1 MQSNH
6 SHQHSCCHNHPAVDQ
21 NKNQQLN
28 VAYTCPMHPQ
38 VKQAGPGNCPICG
51 MALEPETATIA
62 DNENHELR
70 DMKRRFW
77 FGLLLTIPVFIL
89 EMGTHLFGWHN
100 LLSDKLSQFVQM
112 VLATPVVLWAGFPFF
127 KKAVE
132 SLRNRSPN
140 MFTLIALGTGIAWL
154 YSMIAVF
161 FPQVF
166 PAEFLNE
173 QGVVALYFEAAS
185 VITVL
190 VLLGQIMELK
200 ARENTSGAIKA
211 LLKLTPTTAHRIK
224 LDGTEEEIIIHE
236 IRIGDLLRVRPG
248 DKIPTDGEIT
258 EGASNIDE
266 SMISGESM
274 PVKKEVGAK
283 VIGATI
289 NQDGSFVMK
298 VSHVGEDTMLSKII
312 KMVNDAKRS
321 NTQIQKLADR
331 ISLWFVPLVMAIA
344 VITFFI
350 WAVFATE
357 SAYAHGLIAAVSVLI
372 IACPCA
378 LGLATPMSIVTAIGK
393 GASNGILIKNA
404 ESLERLEKVNV
415 IVVDKTGTLTEGK
428 PHLTKIIA
436 TKNFTEI
443 EILGYA
449 AALENASEHPIA
461 KAIVNGASAKNIKI
475 SSVKNFITPIGKGVV
490 GEVDG
495 KKILIGN
502 VRLMTEN
509 GVDFTELK
517 SQSEKLKEEGATVV
531 FIAVEGKIAGLL
543 AVSDPIKLT
552 TFTAVKDLQNLGL
565 KIIMLTGDGQKTAAY
580 VAKELGISEFF
591 AEVLPQD
598 KSKIIAELKSQ
609 GNRVAMV
616 GDGINDAPALVAADV
631 GIAVATGTDV
641 AIESAGII
649 LLHGDLA
656 KIAKAYNLS
665 KQTIRNIKQNLFFA
679 FAYNALGIPL
689 AAGVLYAS
697 FGLMLSPVFAA
708 AAMSLSS
715 VSVIANSLRLKSFKI

>member
-1 MQSNH
+1 M
-6 SHQHSCCHNHPAVDQ
+6 
-21 NKNQQLN
+21 
-28 VAYTCPMHPQ
+28 
-38 VKQAGPGNCPICG
+38 
-51 MALEPETATIA
+51 
-62 DNENHELR
+62 
-70 DMKRRFW
+70 
-77 FGLLLTIPVFIL
+77 
-89 EMGTHLFGWHN
+89 
-100 LLSDKLSQFVQM
+100 
-112 VLATPVVLWAGFPFF
+112 
-127 KKAVE
+127 
-132 SLRNRSPN
+132 
-140 MFTLIALGTGIAWL
+140 
-154 YSMIAVF
+154 
-161 FPQVF
+161 
-166 PAEFLNE
+166 
-173 QGVVALYFEAAS
+173 
-185 VITVL
+185 
-190 VLLGQIMELK
+190 
-200 ARENTSGAIKA
+200 
-211 LLKLTPTTAHRIK
+211 
-224 LDGTEEEIIIHE
+224 
-236 IRIGDLLRVRPG
+236 
-248 DKIPTDGEIT
+248 
-258 EGASNIDE
+258 
-266 SMISGESM
+266 
-274 PVKKEVGAK
+274 
-283 VIGATI
+283 
-289 NQDGSFVMK
+289 
-298 VSHVGEDTMLSKII
+298 
-312 KMVNDAKRS
+312 
-321 NTQIQKLADR
+321 
-331 ISLWFVPLVMAIA
+331 
-344 VITFFI
+344 
-350 WAVFATE
+350 
-357 SAYAHGLIAAVSVLI
+357 
-372 IACPCA
+372 
-378 LGLATPMSIVTAIGK
+378 
-393 GASNGILIKNA
+393 
-404 ESLERLEKVNV
+404 
-415 IVVDKTGTLTEGK
+415 
-428 PHLTKIIA
+428 
-436 TKNFTEI
+436 
-443 EILGYA
+443 GYA

-461 KAIVNGASAKNIKI
+461 KAIVNGASAKNIRI

-543 AVSDPIKLT
+543 EVSDPIKLT
-552 TFTAVKDLQNLGL
+552 TFTAVKDLQNIGL

-591 AEVLPQD
+591 AEVLPED

-656 KIAKAYNLS
+656 KIAKAYKLS